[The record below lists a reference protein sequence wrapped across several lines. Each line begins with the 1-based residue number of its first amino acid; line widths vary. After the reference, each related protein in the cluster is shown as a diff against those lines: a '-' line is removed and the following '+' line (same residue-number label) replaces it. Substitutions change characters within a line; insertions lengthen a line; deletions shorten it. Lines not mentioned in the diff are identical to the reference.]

1 MVESKT
7 PANPLF
13 LRDEELRQGIE
24 LMFYAY
30 RDFTFESDQQ
40 LKRYQLGRAHH
51 RALYF
56 IGRHPGQTVG
66 HLLSILKVTKQ
77 SISRVLKDLLEQGY
91 VEQKSGAR
99 DRRERLLW
107 LTEKGVKLERE
118 LTDRQSAAL
127 RPRLS
132 RDRRRVRRGLPQGP
146 AGPARSRRT
155 RRRRQAG
162 ARQPVSV
169 MDASADKPHILVV
182 DDDTRLRELLRSFLS
197 TQRLSRHRRRPCR
210 RGARAAGRARL
221 RPDRA
226 RRHDAGP
233 DRAGFRDRDPALR
246 RRADPDA
253 DRHGR
258 HQGSHRRPGDRRR
271 RLSRQAVRAAR
282 AAAAHP
288 ERAEAQPRRRPAR
301 PGEPQRTSRSGPF
314 SSTRSWASS
323 RTRASAC
330 R

>member
-1 MVESKT
+1 MVDSRP

-107 LTEKGVKLERE
+107 LTEKGVKLERD
-118 LTDRQSAAL
+118 LTDRQSQRFARAYRETGADSVEGFRKVL
-127 RPRLS
+127 LGLLDPAERAVV
-132 RDRRRVRRGLPQGP
+132 DKRVRGG
-146 AGPARSRRT
+146 
-155 RRRRQAG
+155 
-162 ARQPVSV
+162 
-169 MDASADKPHILVV
+169 
-182 DDDTRLRELLRSFLS
+182 
-197 TQRLSRHRRRPCR
+197 
-210 RGARAAGRARL
+210 GR
-221 RPDRA
+221 
-226 RRHDAGP
+226 
-233 DRAGFRDRDPALR
+233 
-246 RRADPDA
+246 
-253 DRHGR
+253 
-258 HQGSHRRPGDRRR
+258 
-271 RLSRQAVRAAR
+271 
-282 AAAAHP
+282 
-288 ERAEAQPRRRPAR
+288 
-301 PGEPQRTSRSGPF
+301 
-314 SSTRSWASS
+314 
-323 RTRASAC
+323 
-330 R
+330 